1 MTTLAF
7 CQVASL
13 RWETQ
18 RSNHWKGKGGDKE
31 KLFDD
36 KFKVIGV
43 TFDLNSLTEFSS
55 GSCQHGGAR
64 RERVCKHRRRG
75 SQRDAAVLWQL
86 RMDESRW
93 SSLCTRSP

>member
-36 KFKVIGV
+36 KFEV
-43 TFDLNSLTEFSS
+43 TRVMFDLNSLTEFSF
-55 GSCQHGGAR
+55 GSCHHGGAR
-64 RERVCKHRRRG
+64 RERVCKYRRRG
-75 SQRDAAVLWQL
+75 SQRDAAVLRQL

-93 SSLCTRSP
+93 FSLCTRSP

>member
-7 CQVASL
+7 CHVASL
-13 RWETQ
+13 QLETQ
-18 RSNHWKGKGGDKE
+18 RSNHWKGNGGDKE
-31 KLFDD
+31 KILDE